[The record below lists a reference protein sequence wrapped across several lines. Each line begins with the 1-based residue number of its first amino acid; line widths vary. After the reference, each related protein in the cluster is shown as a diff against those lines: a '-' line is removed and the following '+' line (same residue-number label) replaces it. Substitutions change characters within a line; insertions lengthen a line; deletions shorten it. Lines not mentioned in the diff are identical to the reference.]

1 MIFDGILI
9 GMASQ
14 VLLRGVVLSLA
25 GLALSGSVSPI
36 ADPEPPLSDRI
47 QLVLRAR
54 VPAEGKPPELRAG
67 GEPFRAAA
75 GLSCFYQGRGFV
87 PAWSNEGGL
96 FPENAE
102 EMLAALRISA
112 DDGLRPEDYHL
123 ADLERRVA
131 AAKARLDPV
140 DLAEL
145 DLLLTDAFLNLA
157 SDLRYGRVNPRT
169 AGGCAPPEPGKEP
182 PPEESLAARLETAL
196 EERQV
201 RSSLES
207 LVPQSE
213 GYRTLRLALAF
224 HRGIVARGGW
234 PTVPEGPTLRP
245 GERGERTAALR
256 ARLEASGFLAPA
268 AADRDLFDPSLEAAV
283 RAFQERNGLEPD
295 AAVGKGTLALLNVPA
310 GDRLRQIEINLE
322 RWRWLP
328 RDLGQRY
335 IMVNIAG
342 FYLDVVEDGRS
353 ALAMKVVVG
362 KPYTK
367 TPMFS
372 GIMTYLVVNPSWGVP
387 QSIVSNEIVPRMRRD
402 PGFLARNGYEVSVGR
417 GSPAAD
423 PASIDWANA
432 SGSGLAIRQKP
443 GRGNSLGRFKFMFP
457 NQFNVYLHDT
467 PTDSLFARATR
478 SFSHGCVRLEQPE
491 KLAQYV
497 LADQPSWTT
506 ERIEQAMRAGQETT
520 VTLSGALPVYLGYW
534 TARVSA
540 DGILQFRTDLYGID
554 GRQSTLLSATLDK
567 LKARAA
573 AAGAAAQVRPAK
585 PVPGPR
591 G

>member
-1 MIFDGILI
+1 MIFHGIFI

-14 VLLRGVVLSLA
+14 ALLRGLVLSIA

-54 VPAEGKPPELRAG
+54 VPTEGKPPELRAG

-87 PAWSNEGGL
+87 PAWSNERGL

-102 EMLAALRISA
+102 ELLAALRVSA

-123 ADLERRVA
+123 ADLEQRVE

-169 AGGCAPPEPGKEP
+169 AGGCAPLEPGKEP
-182 PPEESLAARLETAL
+182 PPEESLTARLETAL
-196 EERQV
+196 QERRV

-207 LVPQSE
+207 LAPQSE
-213 GYRTLRLALAF
+213 GYSTLRLALAF
-224 HRGIVARGGW
+224 HRGIAARGGW

-245 GERGERTAALR
+245 GERGERIAALR

-310 GDRLRQIEINLE
+310 EDRLRQIEINLE

-372 GIMTYLVVNPSWGVP
+372 GTMTYLVVNPSWGVP

-423 PASIDWANA
+423 PASIDWTSA
-432 SGSGLAIRQKP
+432 SGAGLAIRQKP
-443 GRGNSLGRFKFMFP
+443 GRGNSLGRFKFIFP
-457 NQFNVYLHDT
+457 NHFNVYLHDT
-467 PTDSLFARATR
+467 PSRSLFERAER
-478 SFSHGCVRLEQPE
+478 SFSHGCIRLERPLD
-491 KLAQYV
+491 LAV
-497 LADQPSWTT
+497 HLLAENPAWTREALEAAVQKGR
-506 ERIEQAMRAGQETT
+506 ERVINLPAP
-520 VTLSGALPVYLGYW
+520 LPVHLAYW
-534 TARVSA
+534 TVWVDDAGVV
-540 DGILQFRTDLYGID
+540 QFRKDLYGRD
-554 GRQSTLLSATLDK
+554 KALLETLGR
-567 LKARAA
+567 
-573 AAGAAAQVRPAK
+573 
-585 PVPGPR
+585 
-591 G
+591 